1 MALEDMFVSLQ
12 SRMYEFTKEKDLNRF
27 TNILKKIQGIFERK
41 NLKYAFFDIYI
52 IVFKVLKAVLSNIT
66 N

>member
-27 TNILKKIQGIFERK
+27 TNILKKFKAYLREKISNMPF
-41 NLKYAFFDIYI
+41 LIYI
-52 IVFKVLKAVLSNIT
+52 
-66 N
+66 

>member
-27 TNILKKIQGIFERK
+27 TNISKKFKAYLREKIS
-41 NLKYAFFDIYI
+41 NMPFFDIYI